1 MDRPYKLPRR
11 RKFRVLTGF
20 IEEFGFLAGSKTEL
34 IYSTVNANSP
44 DDAVSQCETVALF
57 CGEAIV
63 EEIT

>member
-34 IYSTVNANSP
+34 LYSTVNANSP
-44 DDAVSQCETVALF
+44 NDALLQCENVVLY
-57 CGEAIV
+57 CGEAVV